1 MESGRESA
9 VNSEPRA
16 RWMRFG
22 VGLVVLALFG
32 GCSSTASDQDLRP
45 VRPAVRVTTVTI
57 QTVSKRILVPVVLNG
72 NQTATFLLD
81 TGANITVMTSTLA
94 NRLGAE
100 RPVDGPKVRLR
111 MASGQDVE
119 MSVIRLKS
127 IGVGSA
133 RLENFV
139 VALYDLPTLPASP
152 PITVDGLLGNDFVGQ
167 FTMTVDPRAGTLTLQ
182 LYDSPAK

>member
-1 MESGRESA
+1 MNSA
-9 VNSEPRA
+9 LLARRA
-16 RWMRFG
+16 RLG
-22 VGLVVLALFG
+22 VGLVVLTVLA
-32 GCSSTASDQDLRP
+32 GCSTATPDQELRR
-45 VRPAVRVTTVTI
+45 VRSASRVTSVTI
-57 QTVSKRILVPVVLNG
+57 QTVHRKILVPVVLNG

-167 FTMTVDPRAGTLTLQ
+167 FMMTVDPRAGTLTLQ

>member
-1 MESGRESA
+1 MNSA
-9 VNSEPRA
+9 LLARRA
-16 RWMRFG
+16 RLG
-22 VGLVVLALFG
+22 VGLVVLTVLA
-32 GCSSTASDQDLRP
+32 GCSTATPDQELRR
-45 VRPAVRVTTVTI
+45 VRSASRVTSVTI
-57 QTVSKRILVPVVLNG
+57 QTVHRKILVPVVLNG

-100 RPVDGPKVRLR
+100 RPVGEPKVRLR

-167 FTMTVDPRAGTLTLQ
+167 FTMTIDPRAGTLTLQ